1 MVMTKMPPRPPT
13 KKRELMVKAKPE
25 DFDAKKGKRFKLLS
39 SDEESD
45 GSLPH
50 YQPPPKKKHDPRAN
64 VEMGSQNSGP
74 SEHSDH
80 SSQEPDN
87 K

>member
-1 MVMTKMPPRPPT
+1 
-13 KKRELMVKAKPE
+13 MVKAKPE

-45 GSLPH
+45 GSLP
-50 YQPPPKKKHDPRAN
+50 YFDPPRNQGHDPRAN
-64 VEMGSQNSGP
+64 VDMSQNSGP
-74 SEHSDH
+74 SEHSYH
-80 SSQEPDN
+80 SSQEPDR

>member
-1 MVMTKMPPRPPT
+1 MTKMPPRPPN
-13 KKRELMVKAKPE
+13 KKRQLMVKAKPE

-45 GSLPH
+45 GSLP
-50 YQPPPKKKHDPRAN
+50 YFDPPRNQEHDPRAN
-64 VEMGSQNSGP
+64 VSMSQHSGP

-80 SSQEPDN
+80 SSQQPKDHGF
-87 K
+87 